1 MGKQINYGV
10 EYVNTHVHHTQIQR
24 DTLQELQLRA
34 SVWTKLKKDQ
44 NETMEITE
52 LLQSPTSHKLFT
64 ATYLENLEINK
75 NTM

>member
-44 NETMEITE
+44 MKQWKSQNSYN
-52 LLQSPTSHKLFT
+52 LQHHTS
-64 ATYLENLEINK
+64 YLQQHIWK
-75 NTM
+75 T